1 MWIVH
6 AINLNLKF
14 LVRGFSF
21 RSWSF
26 WATSFGMFA
35 LLIPRCHSIMVVD
48 NHLFYGIIEV

>member
-1 MWIVH
+1 VWIVH

-35 LLIPRCHSIMVVD
+35 LLIPRYHSIMVVD